1 MQSTN
6 KLLASGLMAISL
18 SVATPIGKGQSF
30 FSDPTNYPVGMAPR
44 AIAIGD
50 FNGDGKQDL
59 AIADYGDSVTSA
71 GAGVS
76 ILLGNGDGTFRAAQE
91 LNAGVAAQTLAAP
104 VPRGWQPELRFCSRR
119 YPPETRFLPAGAER
133 ALAPIQTLAAS
144 PLIPT
149 R

>member
-18 SVATPIGKGQSF
+18 SVATPIGKGQSL
-30 FSDPTNYPVGMAPR
+30 FSDPTNYPVGTAPR

-59 AIADYGDSVTSA
+59 AVADYGDSVTSA

-76 ILLGNGDGTFRAAQE
+76 ILLGNGDGTFRAAQK
-91 LNAGVAAQTLAAP
+91 LNAGVAATSIVTADFNRDGKLDLAVANSFT
-104 VPRGWQPELRFCSRR
+104 VSDLSGGVTESS
-119 YPPETRFLPAGAER
+119 EGA
-133 ALAPIQTLAAS
+133 
-144 PLIPT
+144 
-149 R
+149 